1 MTPKRCTPSRRAYG
15 HVEYTI
21 TPANVASSSIL
32 LNRFGSYHRICPLTP
47 SLPSRRRCH
56 GDMPEAVLETLR
68 DPAGG
73 AVQGNEVLACR
84 GSSPCPAEARPHPPC
99 CREFFLAFLYLVFFH
114 YRIEPHFRRSI
125 VINAAM
131 TFGAFATAVRIIP
144 VASRY
149 VLRRSLFGF
158 DINKKGTPQGAIKVS
173 VFSPLL
179 LSLFYPLM

>member
-1 MTPKRCTPSRRAYG
+1 MR
-15 HVEYTI
+15 
-21 TPANVASSSIL
+21 
-32 LNRFGSYHRICPLTP
+32 
-47 SLPSRRRCH
+47 
-56 GDMPEAVLETLR
+56 EAVLETLR

-99 CREFFLAFLYLVFFH
+99 CRAFFLAFLYLVFFH

-144 VASRY
+144 CRVT
-149 VLRRSLFGF
+149 LRAAQESFRLFKIIPCPTHHLPRFDPQTGILTGSKAGTLENLFLRLFGRCTEN
-158 DINKKGTPQGAIKVS
+158 ILCII
-173 VFSPLL
+173 LL
-179 LSLFYPLM
+179 IFQAFLCLLCFCLRHVLAGWYK